1 MLFDNTLEVLQHFG
15 PNAAGIL
22 NAYCCELE
30 DALLEAGV
38 SESVRVGLA
47 CQMEHLRNEVFAPP
61 SNNIRP
67 LTLAG

>member
-1 MLFDNTLEVLQHFG
+1 MLFNDTIDVINHFG

-22 NAYCCELE
+22 NAYCNELE
-30 DALLEAGV
+30 DALIEANV

-47 CQMEHLRNEVFAPP
+47 CQMEHLRTYVFAAP

-67 LTLAG
+67 CSLAG